1 MLPARAAATM
11 IRARDDPMQP
21 ETSRSPARATIW
33 QVAEAAGVSHQT
45 VSRYLRADPGMKPST
60 KDKVRGAIDALG
72 YRPNLSARSMRTRRT
87 QRIGV
92 LLPTESGFQAT
103 ALSGA
108 LDIASAQGYAVEVF
122 SVDGDSQAAFEKVR
136 ELADSGQV
144 NGILALAPLPPETQH
159 SYPGRAAI
167 VASADYDEAN
177 RSVGAMADGAPIHE
191 LMDGLYSW
199 GHRRFLHVTG
209 DLSYA
214 SARNR
219 RQAFLDSV
227 ERLQVCPAREHPG
240 IWSAKSGLAAI
251 MALPDLDRPT
261 AVIAGSDTIAA
272 GVVNGARER
281 GWGVPEDLSVTGWDN
296 QFLGAH
302 LRPTLTTV
310 NDDRRQLGRNAM
322 SRLISVLR
330 GEPLPEQD
338 VLSTVIWRESAGPAP
353 G

>member
-144 NGILALAPLPPETQH
+144 DGILALAPPP
-159 SYPGRAAI
+159 SPGDPAQ
-167 VASADYDEAN
+167 
-177 RSVGAMADGAPIHE
+177 
-191 LMDGLYSW
+191 
-199 GHRRFLHVTG
+199 
-209 DLSYA
+209 LSGP
-214 SARNR
+214 
-219 RQAFLDSV
+219 
-227 ERLQVCPAREHPG
+227 CG
-240 IWSAKSGLAAI
+240 
-251 MALPDLDRPT
+251 
-261 AVIAGSDTIAA
+261 
-272 GVVNGARER
+272 
-281 GWGVPEDLSVTGWDN
+281 
-296 QFLGAH
+296 
-302 LRPTLTTV
+302 
-310 NDDRRQLGRNAM
+310 DRR
-322 SRLISVLR
+322 LR
-330 GEPLPEQD
+330 GLRRGEQ
-338 VLSTVIWRESAGPAP
+338 VRGRHGGRGPDP
-353 G
+353 